1 MRIKGTRVLITGAT
15 GGIGHAI
22 TRAVAARGGQPVV
35 TGRRVDALEALA
47 AETGA
52 VAIAADLA
60 DRDGVA
66 KLLAEVGQVDVVVA
80 NAALPASGLL
90 TDFTVEQ
97 IDRTLDVNLRAPIL
111 TARLLA
117 EPLAAQGRGHLVFLS
132 SIAGKV
138 ASPGASLYNATKFG
152 VRGFAQA
159 LRQDLA
165 PAGVGV
171 STVFPGFVRDAGM
184 FADAGVA
191 APPGVG
197 TSSPE
202 DVAAAVVRAVERDLG
217 EVDVASPQMRVAA
230 RFAGV
235 APGLTARI
243 QRWAGAGALSAKLAD
258 GQRAK
263 R

>member
-22 TRAVAARGGQPVV
+22 TRAVAERGARPVE

-47 AETGA
+47 AGTGA

-66 KLLAEVGQVDVVVA
+66 KLLAEVGQVDVVIA
-80 NAALPASGLL
+80 NAALPASGLV

-97 IDRTLDVNLRAPIL
+97 IDRILDVNLRAPIL

-117 EPLAAQGRGHLVFLS
+117 EPLVAQGRGHLVFLS

-184 FADAGVA
+184 FADSGVA

-197 TSSPE
+197 TSSPQE
-202 DVAAAVVRAVERDLG
+202 VAAAVVRAVERDLG
-217 EVDVASPQMRVAA
+217 EVDVASPQLRVAA

-243 QRWAGAGALSAKLAD
+243 QRLAGADAISAKLAE